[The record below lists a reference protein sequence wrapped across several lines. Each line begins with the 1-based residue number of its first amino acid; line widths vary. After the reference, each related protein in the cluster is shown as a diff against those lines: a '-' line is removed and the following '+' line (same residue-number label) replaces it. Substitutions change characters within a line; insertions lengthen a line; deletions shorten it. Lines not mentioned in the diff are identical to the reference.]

1 MQKYWKHVGW
11 SDRSETTNLIQKR
24 EYKWKLK
31 ILEIKQW
38 NIEAINQYE
47 TLKARNFQEN
57 WRRLKPK

>member
-47 TLKARNFQEN
+47 TLKARDF
-57 WRRLKPK
+57 